1 MKLTLAT
8 PDAQLFDGEMA
19 QVNLPSAGGEVGIR
33 KGHAPMVVA
42 LLPGVVEVYAELGQ
56 APDHFAVT
64 GGFAEVTGESVTILA
79 TGAEAA
85 SSLQEEAIIEA
96 QRQAKEAHDNAETDE
111 EFADAAA
118 LLEKSLAQ
126 LKTIK
131 RRKKWRA

>member
-8 PDAQLFDGEMA
+8 PDAQLYDGEMA
-19 QVNLPSAGGEVGIR
+19 QVNLPSAGGEIGVR

-42 LLPGVVEVYAELGQ
+42 LLPGVVEVYTELGKT
-56 APDHFAVT
+56 PEHYAVT
-64 GGFAEVTGESVTILA
+64 GGFAEVTGEGVTILA

-96 QRQAKEAHDNAETDE
+96 RRKAEEAHANAETDE

-118 LLEKSLAQ
+118 LLEQSLAQ
-126 LKTIK
+126 LKTVK
-131 RRKKWRA
+131 RRKKWRS